1 MKQQWKINPKVSFGQ
16 DIGLS
21 IISVSS
27 QKQPFKPW
35 SEYQTKIAPISEWH
49 SHYIRQGTVGVITG
63 KVSGNLEIIDVDVK
77 NDPDGTIWE
86 EYTKLI
92 PSNLFER
99 FLIQTTPNK
108 GYHIIYR
115 CPETEIEGN
124 QKLALHSDKAV
135 IIETRGE
142 GGYFCTSKVNNT
154 VVQGNFNLE
163 ELSTDIPIITKD
175 EREFLLET
183 ARTLTRFFQQ
193 RNPSVADNVF
203 TYTESAINEF
213 NKKFLMVDLFVKHGW
228 SIVNE
233 DELKYYLLR
242 PGSSARHSGYYFKE
256 GRTFYCFSTSTGF
269 QPEKPYNNF
278 QILKVMEGDNDY
290 KKTLRLLSDYGFSSA
305 QKKEKVSVSDISNY
319 LNDVGVRYDTFI
331 QDLTL
336 NGEVIE
342 EIDYNTLYINLKE
355 NFDRE
360 IPRNRFEEVIKSR
373 YITQVNPVKDFI
385 KANENRHPQGTFEKW
400 LDCMTL
406 RNKSIDR
413 DIVLKY
419 LIKWY
424 VGLIAQALDG
434 DYPNEFFLCLMSIQ
448 QGIGKTTLLRNYT
461 LPKDLHKYCSEHSL
475 SFDDD
480 FKVIMG
486 QTILVIDDEMDGR
499 TYEAEKTFKSVMS
512 QKVLTCRRKYD
523 RRISNIKRRCSF
535 AGSGNNLNVIRE
547 HQNRR
552 IIPIEIEW
560 LDFKKMQQV
569 DYTDLFMEAYD
580 MYKDG
585 YKYSYCFEDLEPLKH
600 LYGDYVLQTDVDLI
614 LDEQIMPPES
624 GKDVYEIPILEIVTT
639 LSNHYPHFIK
649 RINVVTIGKS
659 LNDRGF
665 KSLRKGRNKTTC
677 YEISKNS
684 NILGLIAGDNN
695 EISLAG

>member
-1 MKQQWKINPKVSFGQ
+1 MNQQWQTNQKA
-16 DIGLS
+16 DIDNEFGLS
-21 IISVSS
+21 VIPVSS
-27 QKQPFKPW
+27 HKLPFDLWAKYQK
-35 SEYQTKIAPISEWH
+35 EIAPISNWQL
-49 SHYIRQGTVGVITG
+49 HYSKQGTVGVITG

-77 NDPDGTIWE
+77 NDPSGTIWE

-92 PSNLFER
+92 PPSLFER
-99 FLIQTTPNK
+99 FLIQTTPNN

-115 CPETEIEGN
+115 CTEAEIEGN
-124 QKLALHSDKAV
+124 QKLALNSDQKV

-142 GGYFCTSKVNNT
+142 AGYFCTSKVNNNIL
-154 VVQGNFNLE
+154 QGNFNLE
-163 ELSTDIPIITKD
+163 TLKVDIPIITKG

-183 ARTLTRFFQQ
+183 ARSLTRFFPQ
-193 RNPSVADNVF
+193 RNPSRNDSAF
-203 TYTESAINEF
+203 TYKEPAINEF
-213 NKKFLMVDLFVKHGW
+213 NNTYQIVDLFVKHGW
-228 SIVNE
+228 SVVNE
-233 DELKYYLLR
+233 DDLKYYLLR
-242 PGSSARHSGYYFKE
+242 PGSSAQHSGYYFKDS
-256 GRTFYCFSTSTGF
+256 RTFFCFSTSTGF
-269 QPEKPYNNF
+269 LPEKPYNNF
-278 QILKVMEGDNDY
+278 QILQTMEGDNDF
-290 KKTLRLLSDYGFSSA
+290 KKTLRLLSDYGFSST
-305 QKKEKVSVSDISNY
+305 QKKEKVSVSDISDY
-319 LNDVGVRYDTFI
+319 LYSVGVRYDAFI

-342 EIDYNTLYINLKE
+342 EIDYNTLYIRLKE

-360 IPRNRFEEVIKSR
+360 IPRTRFEEVIKSR
-373 YITQVNPVKDFI
+373 FITQVNPVRDFI

-406 RNKSIDR
+406 RNKTIDR
-413 DIVLKY
+413 KIVLKY

-434 DYPNEFFLCLMSIQ
+434 EYPNEFFLCLISIE

-461 LPKDLHKYCSEHSL
+461 LPKELQKYCSEHSL

-552 IIPIEIEW
+552 IIPIEIER
-560 LDFKKMQQV
+560 LDFKKMQEV
-569 DYTDLFMEAYD
+569 DYTDLFMEAYIL
-580 MYKDG
+580 YKNG
-585 YKYSYCFEDLEPLKH
+585 FKYSYCFEDMEPLKH
-600 LYGDYVLQTDVDLI
+600 LYGDYVLQTDVDMI

-624 GKDVYEIPILEIVTT
+624 YNDVHEIPILEIVTT
-639 LSNHYPHFIK
+639 LTNHYPHFIK